1 MLPCTPTRLRR
12 SIIRPLTE
20 QLVRAYAPSSTTTD
34 DLSQCTA
41 VTCLNPRQSGA
52 QANCSGVPA
61 RQRHG

>member
-1 MLPCTPTRLRR
+1 MLPCMPTRLRR

-20 QLVRAYAPSSTTTD
+20 QLGWAPLSTTTD